1 MHIKPFHR
9 LCGFLIVV
17 IMLSACTAMRPIEP
31 IPLEVKQ
38 QFKIGETIKVYTTDE
53 TVITFKVVEISEVA
67 IIGTHETIPFKDIVK
82 VEKKK
87 ISVAK
92 TAAVGGTVAISAY
105 GTLVIL
111 ALIAFFTIGM

>member
-1 MHIKPFHR
+1 M
-9 LCGFLIVV
+9 
-17 IMLSACTAMRPIEP
+17 
-31 IPLEVKQ
+31 
-38 QFKIGETIKVYTTDE
+38 
-53 TVITFKVVEISEVA
+53 A

-111 ALIAFFTIGM
+111 ALIAFFTIGI

>member
-38 QFKIGETIKVYTTDE
+38 HFTQKFLR
-53 TVITFKVVEISEVA
+53 
-67 IIGTHETIPFKDIVK
+67 
-82 VEKKK
+82 
-87 ISVAK
+87 AK
-92 TAAVGGTVAISAY
+92 TFA
-105 GTLVIL
+105 
-111 ALIAFFTIGM
+111 

>member
-1 MHIKPFHR
+1 MHIKPYHR
-9 LCGFLIVV
+9 LFLFFIVI

-31 IPLEVKQ
+31 TPLEVKQ

-53 TVITFKVVEISEVA
+53 TVITFKVVEISEEA
-67 IIGTHETIPFKDIVK
+67 IVGTHETIPFKDIVK

-111 ALIAFFTIGM
+111 ALIAFFTIGI